1 AARGMCLVELG
12 GLRRQD
18 LDRDR
23 RRQRPVV
30 VVEIG
35 RCVLSHGED
44 PFLLSAPGDAA
55 ANPALLD
62 HPATTTATEVQGGD
76 RAVHKRWAGTPG
88 RIARR
93 AGVGPCAHNGGVHG
107 HDDMRAAAGR
117 APVDALQVFSPATA
131 AWFREPFAQP
141 TPAQAGAWQA
151 IADGQDTL
159 VVAPT
164 GSGKTL
170 AAFLTAID
178 ALAFPREPATM
189 ARPTG
194 TSVLYISPL
203 KALGMDVERNLT
215 SPLVGTTRAAERL
228 GLTHRDVTVGVRT
241 GDTPA

>member
-1 AARGMCLVELG
+1 
-12 GLRRQD
+12 
-18 LDRDR
+18 
-23 RRQRPVV
+23 
-30 VVEIG
+30 
-35 RCVLSHGED
+35 
-44 PFLLSAPGDAA
+44 
-55 ANPALLD
+55 
-62 HPATTTATEVQGGD
+62 
-76 RAVHKRWAGTPG
+76 
-88 RIARR
+88 
-93 AGVGPCAHNGGVHG
+93 
-107 HDDMRAAAGR
+107 MRAAASR
-117 APVDALQVFSPATA
+117 APDDALEVFSPATA
-131 AWFREPFAQP
+131 AWFRESFAQP

-215 SPLVGTTRAAERL
+215 SPLAGTTRAAAPL

-241 GDTPA
+241 GDTPASERRRLVSHPPDVLITTDRKSTRLNSSHVAISYAVFCLKKKKDHSEGSD